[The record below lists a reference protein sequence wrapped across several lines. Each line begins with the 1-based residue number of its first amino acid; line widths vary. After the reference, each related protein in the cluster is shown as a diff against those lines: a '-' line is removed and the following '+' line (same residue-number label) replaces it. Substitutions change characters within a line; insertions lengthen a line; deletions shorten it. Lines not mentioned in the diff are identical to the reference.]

1 MNASAALASHIG
13 AGSGAGRILAI
24 DYGQKRLGLALSDPL
39 RVTAQPFATWRR
51 SNRRRDLARLRDL
64 CREQEVGL
72 ILVGLPMHL
81 EGTSS
86 AMAAEASRFAELVRA
101 EVGKP
106 VELVDERLSSWEAE
120 QALGENRL
128 GEFPFSRAQ
137 KAQAGRSSRC
147 RDFARLP
154 ADQENRRLGAQ
165 DQPCCER
172 SPFWFWWPCF

>member
-24 DYGQKRLGLALSDPL
+24 DYGQKRLGLALSDRL

-81 EGTSS
+81 EGTRS
-86 AMAAEASRFAELVRA
+86 AMAAEASRFAELVR
-101 EVGKP
+101 EEIGKP

-120 QALGENRL
+120 QALGETGSAN
-128 GEFPFSRAQ
+128 SRSRERRRNKLDEVAAAVILRDYLQ
-137 KAQAGRSSRC
+137 TGR
-147 RDFARLP
+147 
-154 ADQENRRLGAQ
+154 
-165 DQPCCER
+165 R
-172 SPFWFWWPCF
+172 SA

>member
-1 MNASAALASHIG
+1 MNGSAALASHIG

-39 RVTAQPFATWRR
+39 RLTAQPFATWRR

-64 CREQEVGL
+64 CREQGVGL

-81 EGTSS
+81 EGATS

-101 EVGKP
+101 EAGKP

-120 QALGENRL
+120 QALAENGL
-128 GEFPFSRAQ
+128 VTSR
-137 KAQAGRSSRC
+137 SRERRRHKLDEVAAAVIL
-147 RDFARLP
+147 RDYL
-154 ADQENRRLGAQ
+154 QTRRTSA
-165 DQPCCER
+165 
-172 SPFWFWWPCF
+172 

>member
-1 MNASAALASHIG
+1 MNVCAAVASHIG

-64 CREQEVGL
+64 CREQEVAL
-72 ILVGLPMHL
+72 ILVGLPVHL
-81 EGTSS
+81 EGADS
-86 AMAAEASRFAELVRA
+86 AMAAEASRFADLVRA

-120 QALGENRL
+120 QALGESGLPRSA
-128 GEFPFSRAQ
+128 SRERRRHKLDEVAAAVILRDYLQ
-137 KAQAGRSSRC
+137 TGRTR
-147 RDFARLP
+147 A
-154 ADQENRRLGAQ
+154 
-165 DQPCCER
+165 
-172 SPFWFWWPCF
+172 

>member
-1 MNASAALASHIG
+1 MNASAALTSHIG

-64 CREQEVGL
+64 CREQGVGL
-72 ILVGLPMHL
+72 ILVGSPMHL
-81 EGTSS
+81 EGANS

-120 QALGENRL
+120 QALAENGL
-128 GEFPFSRAQ
+128 LTSR
-137 KAQAGRSSRC
+137 SRERRRHKLDEVAAAVIL
-147 RDFARLP
+147 RDYL
-154 ADQENRRLGAQ
+154 QTRRTSA
-165 DQPCCER
+165 
-172 SPFWFWWPCF
+172 

>member
-1 MNASAALASHIG
+1 MNASAGFASNVG

-51 SNRRRDLARLRDL
+51 SNRRKDLARLRDL
-64 CREQEVGL
+64 CAEHGVAL

-81 EGTSS
+81 EGANS

-101 EVGKP
+101 ETGKP

-120 QALGENRL
+120 HALSENS
-128 GEFPFSRAQ
+128 GAKSRSRERKRRELDEVAAAVILRDYLQ
-137 KAQAGRSSRC
+137 SRRRS
-147 RDFARLP
+147 A
-154 ADQENRRLGAQ
+154 
-165 DQPCCER
+165 
-172 SPFWFWWPCF
+172 

>member
-1 MNASAALASHIG
+1 LGAS
-13 AGSGAGRILAI
+13 RILAI

-64 CREQEVGL
+64 CAEHEVGL

-81 EGTSS
+81 GGANS
-86 AMAAEASRFAELVRA
+86 AMAAEASRFAKLLRA

-120 QALGENRL
+120 QALGE
-128 GEFPFSRAQ
+128 SRPP
-137 KAQAGRSSRC
+137 KSRSRERKGHELDEVAAAVILRDYLQSR
-147 RDFARLP
+147 RKSA
-154 ADQENRRLGAQ
+154 
-165 DQPCCER
+165 
-172 SPFWFWWPCF
+172 

>member
-13 AGSGAGRILAI
+13 AGSGPGRILAI
-24 DYGQKRLGLALSDPL
+24 DYGQKRLGLALSDQL

-64 CREQEVGL
+64 CREQGVGL

-81 EGTSS
+81 EGANST
-86 AMAAEASRFAELVRA
+86 MAAEASRFAELVRA

-120 QALGENRL
+120 QALGENVL
-128 GEFPFSRAQ
+128 LTSR
-137 KAQAGRSSRC
+137 SRERRRHKLDEVAAAVIL
-147 RDFARLP
+147 RDYL
-154 ADQENRRLGAQ
+154 QTRRTSA
-165 DQPCCER
+165 
-172 SPFWFWWPCF
+172 

>member
-1 MNASAALASHIG
+1 MG

-51 SNRRRDLARLRDL
+51 SNRRKDLARLRDL
-64 CREQEVGL
+64 CAEHGVAL

-81 EGTSS
+81 EGANS

-101 EVGKP
+101 ETGKP

-120 QALGENRL
+120 HALSENS
-128 GEFPFSRAQ
+128 GAKSRSRERKRRELDEVAAAVILRDYLQ
-137 KAQAGRSSRC
+137 SRRRS
-147 RDFARLP
+147 A
-154 ADQENRRLGAQ
+154 
-165 DQPCCER
+165 
-172 SPFWFWWPCF
+172 